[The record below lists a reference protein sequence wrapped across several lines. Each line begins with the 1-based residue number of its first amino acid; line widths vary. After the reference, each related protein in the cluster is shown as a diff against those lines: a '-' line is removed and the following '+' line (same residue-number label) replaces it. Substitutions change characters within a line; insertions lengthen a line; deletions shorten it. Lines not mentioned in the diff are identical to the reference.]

1 MSYTPTNDPVDH
13 GLFDITRTLLQQTD
27 LCALAQAL
35 TQHVRQINLADSV
48 HILLWQSESRR
59 VCLYST
65 DEQG

>member
-35 TQHVRQINLADSV
+35 TQMQQKIRELAAQNAPKSSGGTAA
-48 HILLWQSESRR
+48 QN
-59 VCLYST
+59 
-65 DEQG
+65 